1 MGKKKI
7 DRLRSMGKISEEDA
21 NNYMS
26 LLMQENLLPF
36 GVGNRLFGKDEM
48 MIGGQLLDPDDQ
60 RSVAAGMEDEIDS
73 IKESDKGTRAK
84 WRQQEFFDEG
94 GRVGMKFGGSM
105 DRRGF
110 LKWLAGITAGAVGA
124 AKGIWKPGAKKVV
137 EEVAKETLTTT
148 NPEMWVPRLIA
159 KIKAEGKLLE
169 MADKKYV
176 QGDIY
181 EALING
187 KKVRLESNP
196 VSGTHQIDWK
206 APDYDSEMTRT
217 INFNEGELITEGE
230 MIGKKTKPEVEFLE
244 PDRSTPYRDDF
255 SDFDWVNDS
264 DQVLDD
270 MQRWIGI
277 EDVKVEPTGPKT
289 SNIDI
294 ESYKWSPD
302 DEFNQGGTVE
312 TGAIARRQSEVPPLS
327 GPDPQAQGIAGLFSQ
342 PKQVRVG

>member
-1 MGKKKI
+1 
-7 DRLRSMGKISEEDA
+7 
-21 NNYMS
+21 
-26 LLMQENLLPF
+26 
-36 GVGNRLFGKDEM
+36 

-60 RSVAAGMEDEIDS
+60 RSLAAGMEDEIDS

-110 LKWLAGITAGAVGA
+110 LKWLAGITVGAVGA
-124 AKGIWKPGAKKVV
+124 AKGLWKPGAKKVV

-148 NPEMWVPRLIA
+148 KPEMWVPRLIA

-196 VSGTHQIDWK
+196 VSGQHQIDWQ
-206 APDYDSEMTRT
+206 APDYDAEMTRT
-217 INFNEGELITEGE
+217 INFSEGELITEGE
-230 MIGKKTKPEVEFLE
+230 MIGKKTSPEVTFNE

-255 SDFDWVNDS
+255 TDFDWVNDS

-270 MQRWIGI
+270 MQKWIGI
-277 EDVKVEPTGPKT
+277 EDVNPKPTGPQT
-289 SNIDI
+289 SNFDPDA
-294 ESYKWSPD
+294 YKWSAD
-302 DEFNQGGTVE
+302 DEFNQGGEVE
-312 TGAIARRQSEVPPLS
+312 TGAIARRQSAVPPLS